1 MGEEH
6 QNGTL
11 KIGQLAR
18 RLGLNVRTL
27 RYYEHIGLMAAPAR
41 TESGYRLYSQA
52 DEQLLRFVLHAK
64 RLGFSLVVIR
74 RIVRL
79 GREGSACGYVREALS
94 ERLAE
99 LDVQIADLQ
108 RLRSQLSAVANEWQE
123 RGSSA
128 RGRLCGLIERC
139 AHSPLTIDEEGMMAT
154 RTRKVEVFTAGCPIC
169 EPAVE
174 LVRRIAGSDDDV
186 TIHDVNSDP
195 QAAARARAANVTR
208 LPTVLVDGRP
218 AGCCQMGPVTEA
230 DLRAAGVGT
239 R

>member
-6 QNGTL
+6 GTRTRT
-11 KIGQLAR
+11 IGQLAR

-27 RYYEHIGLMAAPAR
+27 RYYERIGLVPPPMRA
-41 TESGYRLYSQA
+41 ESGYRLYCES

-74 RIVRL
+74 RIVQL

-108 RLRSQLSAVANEWQE
+108 RIRSQLSAVASDWQE

-128 RGRLCGLIERC
+128 RGRLCGLIEESSL
-139 AHSPLTIDEEGMMAT
+139 SPLMIEEERIMST

-186 TIHDVNSDP
+186 TIYDVNSDP

-218 AGCCQMGPVTEA
+218 AGCCQFGPVTEA

>member
-1 MGEEH
+1 MAGEHETR
-6 QNGTL
+6 TL
-11 KIGQLAR
+11 TIGQLVR

-27 RYYEHIGLMAAPAR
+27 RYYECIGLVPAPAR

-64 RLGFSLVVIR
+64 RLGFSPVVIR
-74 RIVRL
+74 RIVQL

-128 RGRLCGLIERC
+128 RGRLCGLIERW

-186 TIHDVNSDP
+186 TIYDVNSDP

-218 AGCCQMGPVTEA
+218 AGCCQFGPVTEA